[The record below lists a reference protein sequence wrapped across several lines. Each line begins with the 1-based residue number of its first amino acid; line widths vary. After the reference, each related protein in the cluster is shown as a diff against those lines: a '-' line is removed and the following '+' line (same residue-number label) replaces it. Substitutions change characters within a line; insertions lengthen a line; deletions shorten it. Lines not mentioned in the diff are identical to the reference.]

1 VLLTLNQAVFDLW
14 ELFWES
20 AQDQLECFDCL
31 IHQMNLT
38 TLIKLTQILQQ
49 RPGNL
54 LQLQRNKTQTPHRL
68 PTNLCLTMSRII
80 IELVQQ
86 IAQVILTGQGSQNL
100 QLDML
105 DVGWLVDLEVE
116 VLEVGFEDLFG
127 FQDLDDV
134 ADVLEDHVGGL
145 GGAGHLAG
153 AHQGQQRRFYALDY
167 LLEDL
172 LL

>member
-1 VLLTLNQAVFDLW
+1 
-14 ELFWES
+14 
-20 AQDQLECFDCL
+20 
-31 IHQMNLT
+31 MNLT

-54 LQLQRNKTQTPHRL
+54 LQLQRNKTQTPHGL
-68 PTNLCLTMSRII
+68 PTNLRLTMPRII

-116 VLEVGFEDLFG
+116 VLEVWFEDLFG

-145 GGAGHLAG
+145 GGAGHLAR
-153 AHQGQQRRFYALDY
+153 AHQGQQGRFYALDY